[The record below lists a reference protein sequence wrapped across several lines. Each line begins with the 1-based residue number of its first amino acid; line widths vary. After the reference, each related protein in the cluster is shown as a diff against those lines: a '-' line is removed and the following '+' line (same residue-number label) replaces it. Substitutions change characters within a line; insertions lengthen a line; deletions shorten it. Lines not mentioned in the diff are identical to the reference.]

1 MKFQLRTLQMKFH
14 SPIRAPKCRDGTGIG
29 GKAVKEMKNKSI
41 VISAAAVFLL
51 LTLTVRMGV
60 AYGAVGIE
68 TDMPCS
74 ITFDINTENLVPQG
88 DVLQEDFAELL
99 TSEVPDIVVKL
110 YKVADVNSVGEYQ
123 MPTGAG
129 ADVSL
134 YDRISADLGSVSSE
148 TAAEQWLAMAEA
160 AAEAVTDASV
170 PAASGSVVREG
181 VDAGKVRISDLAV
194 GLYLVMADDVQ
205 SAEYTYSF
213 LPYLVSLP
221 DNQYYR
227 GTGND
232 EWIYD
237 VNVSLKPGRE
247 ICFGNLE
254 IRKTLGSYNETLGGA
269 TCVFQIEAKK
279 GNTVY
284 YSDVKS
290 IVFDTAG
297 TKSITIEGK
306 IPAGA
311 EVTVTEVYSGAGYEV
326 VSSSTQTPD
335 IIAGET
341 AAIDFGNEYSGQLNG
356 GTSVENYY
364 GSTVGED
371 GREWTI
377 PPVQLRDSTLEP
389 ETSGS
394 GNEGGAVE

>member
-1 MKFQLRTLQMKFH
+1 M
-14 SPIRAPKCRDGTGIG
+14 
-29 GKAVKEMKNKSI
+29 KEMKKKSM

-51 LTLTVRMGV
+51 LTQTVRMGV
-60 AYGAVGIE
+60 VYGAAGIE
-68 TDMPCS
+68 TDAPCS

-88 DVLQEDFAELL
+88 DAAQEDFAELL
-99 TSEVPDIVVKL
+99 TSDVPDIVVKL

-123 MPTGAG
+123 APTGVG
-129 ADVSL
+129 ADASL
-134 YDRISADLGSVSSE
+134 YDRISADLGLVSSA
-148 TAAEQWLAMAEA
+148 TAAEQWLTMAQA
-160 AAEAVTDASV
+160 AAEAVTDTSV
-170 PAASGSVVREG
+170 PAAAGTIAKEG
-181 VDAGKVRISDLAV
+181 VDAGKARISGLGV

-205 SAEYTYSF
+205 SAEYTYRF

-221 DNQYYR
+221 DNHYYR
-227 GTGND
+227 GTGDD

-237 VNVSLKPGRE
+237 AAVSLKPGRE
-247 ICFGNLE
+247 IRYGNLE

-269 TCVFQIEAKK
+269 TCIFQIEARK

-290 IVFDTAG
+290 IVFDAAG

-311 EVTVTEVYSGAGYEV
+311 EVTVMEVYSGASYEA
-326 VSSSTQTPD
+326 VSPSVQTPD
-335 IIAGET
+335 IAAEQT
-341 AAIDFGNEYSGQLNG
+341 AVTDFGNTYNGQLNS

-364 GSTVGED
+364 GSVAGED
-371 GREWTI
+371 GREWTVS
-377 PPVQLRDSTLEP
+377 PVQLRDSTLEP
-389 ETSGS
+389 LTSGS